1 MNKCGECR
9 ACCIYLEV
17 DELEKPQGVACKH
30 LCASGCSIYK
40 ARPESCSTFNC
51 LYLSGFLSERPDK
64 SGHMAWIKGKDIQL
78 LVLPGFKPEKR
89 IVDQLLTLTER
100 LPVNPRVLIG
110 DISESN
116 S

>member
-1 MNKCGECR
+1 MNRCGDCR
-9 ACCIYLEV
+9 ACCIYLDI
-17 DELEKPQGVACKH
+17 DELKKPQGVVCKH
-30 LCASGCSIYK
+30 LGVGCSIYE

-64 SGHMAWIKGKDIQL
+64 NGHMAWIKGRDIQL
-78 LVLPGFKPEKR
+78 LVLPGFKLEKR
-89 IVDQLLTLTER
+89 IVNQLLALTER

-110 DISESN
+110 DISEDN